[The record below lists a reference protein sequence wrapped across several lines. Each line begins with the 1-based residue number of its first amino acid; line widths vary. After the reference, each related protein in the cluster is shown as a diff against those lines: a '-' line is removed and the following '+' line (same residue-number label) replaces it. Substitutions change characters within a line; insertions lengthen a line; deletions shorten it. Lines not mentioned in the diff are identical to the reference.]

1 MPTGDAPSNVNLH
14 SEDPHSE
21 FRSLIMLFTLA
32 TAINNRGRPI
42 LHDCSEPYKEPLER
56 SLPTR
61 NKMQNAVSILLSR
74 NAQAVAVAASDPS
87 AQQHFYHLWAIPQGQ
102 WQLKYSAIQKN
113 HILVDFGRS
122 HFATVDF
129 HKWDSLFTIS

>member
-1 MPTGDAPSNVNLH
+1 MPTSNAPSNVNFH

-21 FRSLIMLFTLA
+21 FRTLIMLFTLA

-61 NKMQNAVSILLSR
+61 DKMLNAVSILLSR
-74 NAQAVAVAASDPS
+74 NGQAVAVAASDPS
-87 AQQHFYHLWAIPQGQ
+87 AQQYFYHLWAIPQGQ
-102 WQLKYSAIQKN
+102 WQPKYSSIQKN

-122 HFATVDF
+122 HFATIEF
-129 HKWDSLFTIS
+129 HKWDSLFTIP